1 MKSWSRIVLAI
12 VAVVGLVAGITFVK
26 QYQVGGVDEQT
37 QLPSPKPPTSTAEVK
52 LNFPDGTIWEWKPP
66 SAGQFEQQTKGY
78 QDFWFQND
86 NPVRVILGLRSKSCK
101 CSEVLVAVL
110 PADEVKKH
118 RNAIND
124 AHGSN
129 LNPQPLEID
138 DVKGVTVEKGAGGVV
153 RLAWEDKKEKTDEDR
168 NERLTVDLW
177 VQAVEKGPKNYH
189 HLELPVT
196 YIPALRLDQRFANV
210 GDLNLK
216 EEKTAEFK
224 CWSST
229 KQQFSLKAKAQ
240 REDPCFS
247 CTCTPL
253 TAPEQTDLEK
263 ASKSRVLCGYTVR
276 VTVRERVSDSIEM
289 ELGPFSRRILLTSD
303 PGIEPTSVGVV
314 GVVRGDITVS
324 TDEKGRI
331 DLGPFPAKNG
341 ITKSVRLIAY
351 RPGLELKLE
360 RVEPDGANHLKVKWL
375 NKVKPP
381 LAGGKSRWELCV
393 EVPPGSPAGRLPD
406 HAAVVLTIGSTLP
419 SGTPSRQIRIPV
431 TGYATQ

>member
-1 MKSWSRIVLAI
+1 MKSWKQIVLAI

-26 QYQVGGVDEQT
+26 QYQIGGVDESPQPT
-37 QLPSPKPPTSTAEVK
+37 PQPRPRPSPVEVK
-52 LNFPDGTIWEWKPP
+52 LNFPEGTIWEWKPP

-86 NPVRVILGLRSKSCK
+86 NPVPVVLGLRSKSCK

-118 RNAIND
+118 RNAIAD
-124 AHGSN
+124 APRSKLN
-129 LNPQPLEID
+129 LQPLEID
-138 DVKGVTVEKGAGGVV
+138 EVKGATVANGAGGIV

-168 NERLTVDLW
+168 HERLVVEVW
-177 VQAVEKGPKNYH
+177 VQAVGGGPKTVH

-196 YIPALRLDQRFANV
+196 FVPALRLDQRFANLD
-210 GDLNLK
+210 DLNLK
-216 EEKTAEFK
+216 EEKTAEFR

-229 KQQFSLKAKAQ
+229 NPQFSLTAKAQ

-253 TAPEQTDLEK
+253 SEKERKDLET
-263 ASKSRVLCGYTVR
+263 ASKSRVLCGYAVR
-276 VTVRERVSDSIEM
+276 VTAHERVSESIEM

-303 PGIEPTSVGVV
+303 PGIEPTSVVVV
-314 GVVRGDITVS
+314 GVVRGDIAVS

-341 ITKSVRLIAY
+341 IIKSVRLLAY
-351 RPGLELKLE
+351 RPGLDLKLE
-360 RVEPDGANHLKVKWL
+360 RVEPAGPNHLKVKFL
-375 NKVKPP
+375 NIVEPP
-381 LAGGKSRWELCV
+381 LAGGRNRWELCV
-393 EVPPGSPAGRLPD
+393 EVPPGSPSGRLPD
-406 HAAVVLTIGSTLP
+406 HTAVLLTIPGSTP
-419 SGTPSRQIRIPV
+419 RHIRIPV